1 METNS
6 KNLSFEFYPPKTD
19 LGKEK
24 LISVT
29 KELALFKPEYFS
41 VTFGAGGS
49 TQEGTFNTCLAL
61 QNKTSV
67 EPCAHISGVTA
78 DKEQIKSI
86 LESYK
91 EAGFKKL
98 VVLRG
103 DLPSGVGGYGDFIYA
118 KDLLEYIKSLYGNQF
133 HLQVGAYPEVL
144 LQAKSAEDD
153 FSHFSNKVK
162 AGADGAITQFFF
174 SPEAYY
180 EFMDRSEKA
189 NLGIP
194 ITPGL
199 ITITNKESLLRMAI
213 SCGAKIPKKIIKDL
227 DKLNEED
234 VTKYGIDVLTKLA
247 EDLLSFGAPGI
258 HFYTINK
265 LEPTK
270 AIVESLKL

>member
-61 QNKTSV
+61 QNKTNV
-67 EPCAHISGVTA
+67 EPCAHISGVTS

-86 LESYK
+86 LDSYK

-133 HLQVGAYPEVL
+133 HLQVGAYPEVHP
-144 LQAKSAEDD
+144 QAKSAEDD
-153 FSHFSNKVK
+153 FIHFSNKVK

-213 SCGAKIPKKIIKDL
+213 SCGAKIPKKIIEDL
-227 DKLNEED
+227 DRLNDED
-234 VTKYGIDVLTKLA
+234 VIKYGIDVLTKLG

>member
-19 LGKEK
+19 LGNEK
-24 LISVT
+24 LLSLA

-49 TQEGTFNTCLAL
+49 TQQGTFNTCLAL
-61 QNKTSV
+61 QNKTNV
-67 EPCAHISGVTA
+67 EPCAHISGVTSN
-78 DKEQIKSI
+78 KEQIKSI
-86 LESYK
+86 LDSYK

-118 KDLLEYIKSLYGNQF
+118 QDLLEYIKSLYGNQF
-133 HLQVGAYPEVL
+133 HLQVGAYPEVHP
-144 LQAKSAEDD
+144 QAKSAEDD
-153 FSHFSNKVK
+153 FIHFSNKVK

-199 ITITNKESLLRMAI
+199 ITITNKESLLRMA
-213 SCGAKIPKKIIKDL
+213 SNCGAKIPKEVVKDL
-227 DKLNEED
+227 DGLNDED
-234 VTKYGIDVLTKLA
+234 VIKYGIDVITKLG
-247 EDLLSFGAPGI
+247 EELLSFGAPGI

>member
-6 KNLSFEFYPPKTD
+6 KNFSFEFYPPKTD

-61 QNKTSV
+61 QNKTNV
-67 EPCAHISGVTA
+67 EPCAHISGVTS

-86 LESYK
+86 LDSYK
-91 EAGFKKL
+91 KAGFKKL

-133 HLQVGAYPEVL
+133 HLQVGAYPEVHP
-144 LQAKSAEDD
+144 QAKSAEDD
-153 FSHFSNKVK
+153 FIHFSNKVK

-199 ITITNKESLLRMAI
+199 ITITNKESLLRMAY
-213 SCGAKIPKKIIKDL
+213 SCGAKVPKKIIKDL

>member
-19 LGKEK
+19 LGNEK
-24 LISVT
+24 LLSVA

-61 QNKTSV
+61 QNKTSI
-67 EPCAHISGVTA
+67 EPCAHISGVSSG
-78 DKEQIKSI
+78 KGQIKSI
-86 LESYK
+86 LDSYK

-103 DLPSGVGGYGDFIYA
+103 DLPSGVGGYGDFLYA

-133 HLQVGAYPEVL
+133 HIEVGAYPEVHP
-144 LQAKSAEDD
+144 QAKSANDD
-153 FSHFSNKVK
+153 FIHFSNKVK

-174 SPEAYY
+174 DPEAYY
-180 EFMDRSEKA
+180 EFIDRSEKA

-213 SCGAKIPKKIIKDL
+213 SCGAKIPKKIIEDL
-227 DKLNEED
+227 DKLNEKD
-234 VTKYGIDVLTKLA
+234 VTNYGIDILTKLA

>member
-6 KNLSFEFYPPKTD
+6 KNLSFEFYPPKTN
-19 LGKEK
+19 LGNEK
-24 LISVT
+24 LISVA

-49 TQEGTFNTCLAL
+49 TQQGTFNTCLAL
-61 QNKTSV
+61 QNKTNV
-67 EPCAHISGVTA
+67 EPCAHISGVTSN
-78 DKEQIKSI
+78 KEQIKSI
-86 LESYK
+86 LDSYK

-103 DLPSGVGGYGDFIYA
+103 DLPSGVGGYGDFKYA

-133 HLQVGAYPEVL
+133 HLEVGAYPEVHP
-144 LQAKSAEDD
+144 QAKSADDD
-153 FSHFSNKVK
+153 FIHFSNKVK

-180 EFMDRSEKA
+180 KFMDRSEKA

-213 SCGAKIPKKIIKDL
+213 GCGAKIPKKIIEDL
-227 DKLNEED
+227 DRLNEED
-234 VTKYGIDVLTKLA
+234 VIKYGIDVLTRLG

>member
-6 KNLSFEFYPPKTD
+6 KNLSFEFYPPRTD
-19 LGKEK
+19 PGNEK
-24 LISVT
+24 LISVA
-29 KELALFKPEYFS
+29 KELELFKPEYFS

-61 QNKTSV
+61 KNQTTVS
-67 EPCAHISGVTA
+67 PCAHISGVTA
-78 DKEQIKSI
+78 SKEEIKSI
-86 LESYK
+86 LDSYK
-91 EAGFKKL
+91 EAGFKRL

-103 DLPSGVGGYGDFIYA
+103 DLPSGVGGYGDFPYA
-118 KDLLEYIKSLYGNQF
+118 KDLLEYIKSVYGNQF
-133 HLQVGAYPEVL
+133 HIEVGAYPEVHP
-144 LQAKSAEDD
+144 QAKSADDD
-153 FSHFSNKVK
+153 FIHFSNKVK

-174 SPEAYY
+174 LPEAYY
-180 EFMDRSEKA
+180 EFMERSEKE

-199 ITITNKESLLRMAI
+199 IAITNKESLLRMA
-213 SCGAKIPKKIIKDL
+213 SNCGAKIPKKIIKDL
-227 DKLNEED
+227 DSLNDED
-234 VTKYGIDVLTKLA
+234 VAKYGIDVLTKLG

>member
-29 KELALFKPEYFS
+29 KELELFKPEYFS

-133 HLQVGAYPEVL
+133 HLQVGAYPEVHP
-144 LQAKSAEDD
+144 QAKSAEDD
-153 FSHFSNKVK
+153 FIHFSNKVK

-199 ITITNKESLLRMAI
+199 ITITNKESLLRMAY
-213 SCGAKIPKKIIKDL
+213 SCGAKVPKKIIKDL
-227 DKLNEED
+227 DKLNDED

-247 EDLLSFGAPGI
+247 DDLLSFGAPGI

>member
-6 KNLSFEFYPPKTD
+6 KNLSFEFYPPKTN
-19 LGKEK
+19 LGNEK
-24 LISVT
+24 LISVA

-49 TQEGTFNTCLAL
+49 TQQGTFNTCLAL
-61 QNKTSV
+61 QNKTNV
-67 EPCAHISGVTA
+67 EPCAHISGVTSN
-78 DKEQIKSI
+78 KEQIKSI
-86 LESYK
+86 LDSYK

-103 DLPSGVGGYGDFIYA
+103 DLPSGVGGYGDFKYA

-133 HLQVGAYPEVL
+133 HLEVGAYPEVHP
-144 LQAKSAEDD
+144 QAKSADDD
-153 FSHFSNKVK
+153 FIHFSNKVK

-199 ITITNKESLLRMAI
+199 ITITNKESLLRMA
-213 SCGAKIPKKIIKDL
+213 SNCGAKIPKEVVKDL
-227 DKLNEED
+227 DGLNDED
-234 VTKYGIDVLTKLA
+234 VIKYGIDVITKLG

>member
-67 EPCAHISGVTA
+67 EPCAHISGVTS

-133 HLQVGAYPEVL
+133 HLQVGAYPEVHP
-144 LQAKSAEDD
+144 QAKSAEDD
-153 FSHFSNKVK
+153 FIHFSNKVK

>member
-61 QNKTSV
+61 QNKTNV

-86 LESYK
+86 LDSYK

-103 DLPSGVGGYGDFIYA
+103 DLPSGIGGYGDFIYA

-133 HLQVGAYPEVL
+133 HIEVGAYPEVHP
-144 LQAKSAEDD
+144 QAKSAEDD
-153 FSHFSNKVK
+153 FIHFSNKVK
-162 AGADGAITQFFF
+162 AGAEGAITQFFF
-174 SPEAYY
+174 SPEPYY

-213 SCGAKIPKKIIKDL
+213 SCGAKIPKKIIEDL
-227 DKLNEED
+227 DRLNDED
-234 VTKYGIDVLTKLA
+234 VIKYGIDVLTKLG

>member
-19 LGKEK
+19 LGNEK
-24 LISVT
+24 LISVA

-61 QNKTSV
+61 QNKTNV
-67 EPCAHISGVTA
+67 EPCAHISGVTS

-86 LESYK
+86 IDSYK

-133 HLQVGAYPEVL
+133 HLQVGAYPEVHP
-144 LQAKSAEDD
+144 QAKSADDD
-153 FSHFSNKVK
+153 FIHFSNKVK

-180 EFMDRSEKA
+180 KFMDRSEKA

-247 EDLLSFGAPGI
+247 EDLLLFGAPGI

>member
-6 KNLSFEFYPPKTD
+6 KNLSFEFYPPKSV
-19 LGKEK
+19 LGNEK
-24 LISVT
+24 LISVA
-29 KELALFKPEYFS
+29 KELAFFKPEYFS

-61 QNKTSV
+61 QNKTNV
-67 EPCAHISGVTA
+67 EPCAHISGVTSN
-78 DKEQIKSI
+78 KEQIKSI
-86 LESYK
+86 LDSYK

-103 DLPSGVGGYGDFIYA
+103 DLPSGVGGYGDFKYA

-133 HLQVGAYPEVL
+133 HLEVGAYPEVHP
-144 LQAKSAEDD
+144 QAKSADDD
-153 FSHFSNKVK
+153 FIHFSNKVK

-180 EFMDRSEKA
+180 KFMDRSEKA

-199 ITITNKESLLRMAI
+199 MTITNKESLLRMAI
-213 SCGAKIPKKIIKDL
+213 GCGAKIPKKIIEDL
-227 DKLNEED
+227 DRLNDED
-234 VTKYGIDVLTKLA
+234 VIKYGIDFITKLG
-247 EDLLSFGAPGI
+247 EELLSFGAPGI

>member
-19 LGKEK
+19 LGNEK
-24 LISVT
+24 LLSLA

-49 TQEGTFNTCLAL
+49 TQQGTFNTCLAL
-61 QNKTSV
+61 QNKTNV
-67 EPCAHISGVTA
+67 EPCAHISGVTSN
-78 DKEQIKSI
+78 KEQIKSI
-86 LESYK
+86 LDSYK

-103 DLPSGVGGYGDFIYA
+103 DLPSGVGGYGDFKYA

-133 HLQVGAYPEVL
+133 HLEVGAYPEVHP
-144 LQAKSAEDD
+144 QAKSADDD
-153 FSHFSNKVK
+153 FIHFSNKVK

-213 SCGAKIPKKIIKDL
+213 SCGAKIPKKIIEDL

-234 VTKYGIDVLTKLA
+234 VTKYGIDILTKLA

>member
-61 QNKTSV
+61 QNKTGV

-133 HLQVGAYPEVL
+133 HLQVGAYPEVHP
-144 LQAKSAEDD
+144 QAKSAEDD
-153 FSHFSNKVK
+153 FIHFSNKVK

-180 EFMDRSEKA
+180 KFMDRSEKA

-247 EDLLSFGAPGI
+247 EDLLSFGAPGV

>member
-29 KELALFKPEYFS
+29 KELELFKPEYFS

-98 VVLRG
+98 MVLRG

-133 HLQVGAYPEVL
+133 HLQVGAYPEVHP
-144 LQAKSAEDD
+144 QAKSAEDD
-153 FSHFSNKVK
+153 FIHFSNKVK

-174 SPEAYY
+174 LPEAYY

-227 DKLNEED
+227 DKLNDED

-247 EDLLSFGAPGI
+247 DDLLSFGAPGI

>member
-61 QNKTSV
+61 QNKTNV
-67 EPCAHISGVTA
+67 EPCAHISGVTS

-86 LESYK
+86 LDSYK

-118 KDLLEYIKSLYGNQF
+118 KDLLEYVKSLYGNQF
-133 HLQVGAYPEVL
+133 HLEVGAYPEVHP
-144 LQAKSAEDD
+144 QAKSAEDD
-153 FSHFSNKVK
+153 FIHFSNKVK

>member
-19 LGKEK
+19 LGNEK
-24 LISVT
+24 LLSLA

-49 TQEGTFNTCLAL
+49 TQQGTFNTCLAL
-61 QNKTSV
+61 QNKTNV
-67 EPCAHISGVTA
+67 EPCAHISGVTSN
-78 DKEQIKSI
+78 KEQIKSI
-86 LESYK
+86 LDSYK

-103 DLPSGVGGYGDFIYA
+103 DLPSGVGGYGDFKYA

-133 HLQVGAYPEVL
+133 HLEVGAYPEVHP
-144 LQAKSAEDD
+144 QAKSADDD
-153 FSHFSNKVK
+153 FIHFSNKVK

-174 SPEAYY
+174 SPQAYY

-199 ITITNKESLLRMAI
+199 ITITNKESLLRMA
-213 SCGAKIPKKIIKDL
+213 SNCGAKIPKEVVKDL
-227 DKLNEED
+227 DGLNDED
-234 VTKYGIDVLTKLA
+234 VIKYGIDVLTKLG

>member
-19 LGKEK
+19 LGNEK
-24 LISVT
+24 LLSLA

-49 TQEGTFNTCLAL
+49 TQQGTFNTCLAL
-61 QNKTSV
+61 QNKTNV
-67 EPCAHISGVTA
+67 EPCAHISGVTSN
-78 DKEQIKSI
+78 KEQIKSI
-86 LESYK
+86 LDSYK

-103 DLPSGVGGYGDFIYA
+103 DLPSGVGGYGDFKYA

-133 HLQVGAYPEVL
+133 HLEVGAYPEVHP
-144 LQAKSAEDD
+144 QAKSAEDD
-153 FSHFSNKVK
+153 FIHFSNKVK

-199 ITITNKESLLRMAI
+199 ITITNKESLLRMA
-213 SCGAKIPKKIIKDL
+213 SNCGAKIPKEVVKDL
-227 DKLNEED
+227 DGLNDED
-234 VTKYGIDVLTKLA
+234 VIKYGIDVITKLG

>member
-133 HLQVGAYPEVL
+133 HLQVGAYPEAHP
-144 LQAKSAEDD
+144 QAKSAEDD
-153 FSHFSNKVK
+153 FIHFSNKVK

-247 EDLLSFGAPGI
+247 EDLLLFGAPGI

>member
-29 KELALFKPEYFS
+29 KELELFKPEYFS

-98 VVLRG
+98 MVLRG

-133 HLQVGAYPEVL
+133 HLQVGAYPEVHP
-144 LQAKSAEDD
+144 QAKSAEDD
-153 FSHFSNKVK
+153 FIHFSNKVK

-174 SPEAYY
+174 LPEAYY

-199 ITITNKESLLRMAI
+199 ITITNKESLLRMAY
-213 SCGAKIPKKIIKDL
+213 SCGAKVPKKIIKDL
-227 DKLNEED
+227 DKLNDED

-247 EDLLSFGAPGI
+247 DDLLSFGAPGI

>member
-61 QNKTSV
+61 QNKTNV
-67 EPCAHISGVTA
+67 EPCAHISGVTS
-78 DKEQIKSI
+78 DKKQIKSI
-86 LESYK
+86 IDSYK

-103 DLPSGVGGYGDFIYA
+103 DMPSGVGGYGDFVYA

-133 HLQVGAYPEVL
+133 HIEVGAYPEVHP
-144 LQAKSAEDD
+144 QAKSADDD
-153 FSHFSNKVK
+153 FINFSNKVK

-174 SPEAYY
+174 LPEAYY

-189 NLGIP
+189 NLRIP

-213 SCGAKIPKKIIKDL
+213 SCGAKIPKKIIEDL
-227 DKLNEED
+227 DNLNDED
-234 VTKYGIDVLTKLA
+234 VIKYGIDVLAKLG